1 MRPCNTEITREFD
14 IDIPLRI
21 HISYDKIKL
30 NYVHDPEKKETL
42 AETVDKALRQID
54 EKQYD
59 AELLVKG
66 IAGSPAVDDD
76 NKIRSYWENVM
87 EQADECMYKQK
98 SEHKH
103 RAGGSQERR

>member
-1 MRPCNTEITREFD
+1 MPRTISIGNQGFD
-14 IDIPLRI
+14 VIE
-21 HISYDKIKL
+21 
-30 NYVHDPEKKETL
+30 VHDPEKEETL

-76 NKIRSYWENVM
+76 NKICSYWENAM